1 MIVSYGFFFGVIIFL
16 FTLILTKRSGR
27 VYFAPIM
34 TVLAA
39 VLVTAYGMFIVG
51 GFEGMAYGIL
61 AVGIFLSGLGGVLLL
76 PFLRKMQNKPLNA
89 FDKVGLVL
97 LPLTLFGTIGLTIYF
112 DEGYW
117 IIDEGAAPYEEKS
130 AEDELQSHYRVSTI
144 SEGMKQ
150 VTLILGKEYIGKD
163 IEVEKVSKWGSTKI
177 TVRMIESENKDRIP
191 YIMIGLDEIK
201 EPLKVQTTD
210 GVVFP
215 SVMERLQN

>member
-1 MIVSYGFFFGVIIFL
+1 
-16 FTLILTKRSGR
+16 
-27 VYFAPIM
+27 
-34 TVLAA
+34 
-39 VLVTAYGMFIVG
+39 
-51 GFEGMAYGIL
+51 
-61 AVGIFLSGLGGVLLL
+61 LLL
-76 PFLRKMQNKPLNA
+76 PFLRKLQNKPLNA

-97 LPLTLFGTIGLTIYF
+97 LPLILFGTIGLTIYF
-112 DEGYW
+112 DDGYW
-117 IIDEGAAPYEEKS
+117 IIDEGAAHYEEKS

-163 IEVEKVSKWGSTKI
+163 IEVEKVSKWGSTEI

>member
-1 MIVSYGFFFGVIIFL
+1 MMIVSFGFFFGVIAFL
-16 FTLILTKRSGR
+16 FTIILTKRSGR
-27 VYFAPIM
+27 FYLAPIT

-61 AVGIFLSGLGGVLLL
+61 AVGIFLAGLGGVMVL
-76 PFLRKMQNKPLNA
+76 PFLGKMKKKPLSI

-97 LPLTLFGTIGLTIYF
+97 LPLILFGTISLNFYL

-117 IIDEGAAPYEEKS
+117 IIEEGAAPYKEKN
-130 AEDELQSHYRVSTI
+130 AKEELQSHYRISTI

-150 VTLILGKEYIGKD
+150 VTLIFGKEYVGKD
-163 IEVEKVSKWGSTKI
+163 IEVEKVSKWGSTEI
-177 TVRMIESENKDRIP
+177 TVKMIESENKDEIP

-210 GVVFP
+210 GTVIP
-215 SVMERLQN
+215 SVMDGL